1 MEMSQFI
8 DLRCEQNSKKKKKK
22 ILPIT
27 SMSAFG
33 RNTDKTNSFVDDPS
47 RRGGFYQPF

>member
-8 DLRCEQNSKKKKKK
+8 DLRCEQNSKKKR

-33 RNTDKTNSFVDDPS
+33 LNTDKTNSFVDDPS
-47 RRGGFYQPF
+47 RRRGF

>member
-8 DLRCEQNSKKKKKK
+8 DLRCEQNSKKKKKNST
-22 ILPIT
+22 IT

-33 RNTDKTNSFVDDPS
+33 LNTDKTNSFVDDPS
-47 RRGGFYQPF
+47 RRGEF